1 MTEAETLVR
10 VWFLLG
16 ERDIYGFGE
25 RETAVGENKERRK
38 KNREKKKMEFGAAKK
53 RLGRV
58 FWVGHVSC

>member
-38 KNREKKKMEFGAAKK
+38 KNREKK
-53 RLGRV
+53 
-58 FWVGHVSC
+58 